1 MVIGGLLLAFRKRLA
16 EPNISHSLG
25 HLYNCYRPDGP
36 SWLRFYEM
44 AIFARR
50 LALALLISVVR
61 TDSPYRATA
70 IVFVLLV
77 AYFLQRWLRP
87 FIADHDNKLEE
98 VAILI
103 VLFTFVSQTLW
114 ADFNILDSV
123 AGYQISMV
131 ANADLMGYKEDHGG
145 LIVILAMLIN
155 GLFLATLL
163 GFLVWPLLTFV
174 WQRAK
179 QRLCSDPN
187 VPQFCLQ
194 AGTAWMYIT

>member
-16 EPNISHSLG
+16 EPSISHSLG

-131 ANADLMGYKEDHGG
+131 ANADLLGYKEDHGG

-163 GFLVWPLLTFV
+163 GFLVWPLLTFA
-174 WQRAK
+174 WQQAK
-179 QRLCSDPN
+179 QRLC
-187 VPQFCLQ
+187 
-194 AGTAWMYIT
+194 AGPDVLA